1 MRAEIETRDLVLA
14 DFLPHNV
21 YEMGHYAPRRGI
33 RRLILASS

>member
-21 YEMGHYAPRRGI
+21 YEMGSTPPDG
-33 RRLILASS
+33 ASGD